1 MPERSFGRT
10 VRYRRTKLGLSQ
22 SKLAELVGR
31 STPTIRSWERDQSR
45 PSDPKVV
52 AALAAVLDIDENQLF
67 DKVDV
72 ERPEVET
79 SPTVEEALATLSAS
93 GAVATAPEPE
103 PESEPDQVV
112 DLTAEE
118 EEATSDSE
126 PTDPED
132 DPWASDPYPMPAE
145 GPEYPRPQ
153 PVPALVGAN
162 ASAESNSGQ
171 GESDDGLVARLT
183 VAAAAAPAYAA
194 PPEPYVQGPLTPNVG
209 GVSYVEDES
218 QRQLYRVRNLATFVA
233 VIALVIVFIWALG
246 EGVGALG
253 EWWDDFF
260 GNLRL

>member
-1 MPERSFGRT
+1 MFLGNTLGGIYALMIMPERSFGRT
-10 VRYRRTKLGLSQ
+10 VRSRRIKLGLSQ

-45 PSDPKVV
+45 PNDPKVV
-52 AALAAVLDIDENQLF
+52 AALAVVLDLDEDQLF

-72 ERPEVET
+72 ERPEMEA
-79 SPTVEEALATLSAS
+79 SPTVEEALATLSTT
-93 GAVATAPEPE
+93 GAEAMSPDPEPT
-103 PESEPDQVV
+103 PG
-112 DLTAEE
+112 
-118 EEATSDSE
+118 
-126 PTDPED
+126 D

-153 PVPALVGAN
+153 PVPTLVGADT
-162 ASAESNSGQ
+162 SS
-171 GESDDGLVARLT
+171 ESDLGNEQSDSGLVARLT
-183 VAAAAAPAYAA
+183 VAAGASPAYAT

-209 GVSYVEDES
+209 GVSYLEDES
-218 QRQLYRVRNLATFVA
+218 QRQLYRVRNLATLVA

-246 EGVGALG
+246 EGIGALG

>member
-1 MPERSFGRT
+1 MIMPERSFGRT

-79 SPTVEEALATLSAS
+79 SPSVEEALATLSTAE
-93 GAVATAPEPE
+93 AVAASPEPE
-103 PESEPDQVV
+103 RDSEPDQVV

-118 EEATSDSE
+118 ATSDAE
-126 PTDPED
+126 PTDAED

-162 ASAESNSGQ
+162 SSAESNPGVDQ
-171 GESDDGLVARLT
+171 SDDGLVARLT
-183 VAAAAAPAYAA
+183 VAAAAAPAYVA

-218 QRQLYRVRNLATFVA
+218 QRQLYRVRNLATFV
-233 VIALVIVFIWALG
+233 VVVALVIVFIWALG
-246 EGVGALG
+246 EGIGALG
-253 EWWDDFF
+253 DWWDDFF